1 MSEMAS
7 QFDPLAII
15 GVGLIG
21 SSLAA
26 AAKANSLASRI
37 VLFDSNPSVRARIV
51 ELGLGEVAETAEA
64 AVAGADLIILCTPP
78 ATMGAIGAQIGAHVK
93 AGAIVTDV
101 GSVKEA
107 IVHQL
112 QPVLPET
119 CFLIPG
125 HPIAGVEKSGPDA
138 GFATL
143 FEGRWA
149 ILTPLG
155 DPRPAYQ
162 EAVARLTD
170 FWEAMGAKV
179 DCMDPVRHDQV
190 LAMTSHLPHLIAF
203 CVVATAQD
211 VEAVTDSEVVKY
223 SAGGFRDFTRIA
235 ASEPTMWRAVFLLKR
250 DAVLDLLGRFS
261 EDLTALRRAIRWG
274 DGNTLFATFERAR
287 AMRREVI
294 EAGQDTAITNFGR
307 DLTTSTTFKVDGKV
321 DRKSD

>member
-1 MSEMAS
+1 MSHQAS
-7 QFDPLAII
+7 PFDTLAII

-26 AAKANSLASRI
+26 AAQDNALAKRI
-37 VLFDSNPSVRARIV
+37 ILYDRDPYVRGRAR
-51 ELGLGEVAETAEA
+51 ELGLGEVSETIEA
-64 AVAGADLIILCTPP
+64 AVSEADLIILCTPP

-107 IVHQL
+107 IVQQL

-119 CFLIPG
+119 CYLIPG

-149 ILTPLG
+149 ILTPLV

-162 EAVARLTD
+162 QGVERLTH
-170 FWEAMGAKV
+170 FWEGMGAKV
-179 DCMDPVRHDQV
+179 ECMDPVRHDQV

-235 ASEPTMWRAVFLLKR
+235 ASDPTMWRDVFLMNK

-274 DGNTLFATFERAR
+274 DGDTLFSTFERAR

-307 DLTTSTTFKVDGKV
+307 DLTASK
-321 DRKSD
+321 KSASDSKSE

>member
-1 MSEMAS
+1 MSEPAGHFQS
-7 QFDPLAII
+7 IAII

-26 AAKANSLASRI
+26 AAKAQALASRI
-37 VLFDSNPSVRARIV
+37 VLYDLDPAVRSRAA
-51 ELGLGEVAETAEA
+51 ELGLGEVAETVET
-64 AVAGADLIILCTPP
+64 AVAGADLVVLCTPP
-78 ATMGAIGAQIGAHVK
+78 ATMGTIGTQIGPRIK

-101 GSVKEA
+101 GSVKAA
-107 IVHQL
+107 IVQQL

-155 DPRPAYQ
+155 DPRPAYH
-162 EAVARLTD
+162 EAVVRLTA

-235 ASEPTMWRAVFLLKR
+235 ASDPTMWRDVFLLNKE
-250 DAVLDLLGRFS
+250 AVLDLLGRFS

-274 DGNTLFATFERAR
+274 DGDTLFATFERAR

-307 DLTTSTTFKVDGKV
+307 DMTASAQSKIDGK
-321 DRKSD
+321 SD

>member
-1 MSEMAS
+1 MSQPAGH
-7 QFDPLAII
+7 FDTLAII

-26 AAKANSLASRI
+26 AAKANALASRI
-37 VLFDSNPSVRARIV
+37 VLYDRDLGVRNRV
-51 ELGLGEVAETAEA
+51 RELGLGAVAETLED
-64 AVAGADLIILCTPP
+64 AVQAADLIILCTPP
-78 ATMGAIGAQIGAHVK
+78 ATMGGIGAQIGAYVK

-107 IVHQL
+107 IVQQL

-149 ILTPLG
+149 ILTPLA

-162 EAVARLTD
+162 DAVGQLTH
-170 FWEAMGAKV
+170 FWEGMGAKV
-179 DCMDPVRHDQV
+179 ECMDPVRHDQV

-235 ASEPTMWRAVFLLKR
+235 ASDPTMWRDVFLMNK

-274 DGNTLFATFERAR
+274 DGDTLFSTFERAR

-307 DLTTSTTFKVDGKV
+307 DFKASGQSKD

>member
-1 MSEMAS
+1 MSERTNL
-7 QFDPLAII
+7 FDTLAII

-26 AAKANSLASRI
+26 AAKDNALAKR
-37 VLFDSNPSVRARIV
+37 VMLYDRDPYVRGRAQ
-51 ELGLGEVAETAEA
+51 ELGLGEVSETVEA
-64 AVAGADLIILCTPP
+64 AVSEADLIILCTPP
-78 ATMGAIGAQIGAHVK
+78 ATMGTIGAQIGAHVK

-107 IVHQL
+107 IVQQL
-112 QPVLPET
+112 KPVLPET

-149 ILTPLG
+149 ILTPLA
-155 DPRPAYQ
+155 DPRPTYQ
-162 EAVARLTD
+162 AAVAQLTQ
-170 FWEAMGAKV
+170 FWEGMGARV
-179 DCMDPVRHDQV
+179 ECMDPVRHDQV

-235 ASEPTMWRAVFLLKR
+235 ASDPTMWRDVFLMNK

-274 DGNTLFATFERAR
+274 DGDTLFSTFERAR

-307 DLTTSTTFKVDGKV
+307 DLTASVKSTSDGK
-321 DRKSD
+321 SD